1 MGGRYVQF
9 LGSRPGI
16 VVELIDDSRSP
27 YVVRTENGFEFS
39 ISAED
44 FGHYYRPE
52 GTETPPRW
60 RPFVTEPQTGMVH
73 TGTILHVMELIH
85 SLEAEFQDFAKSRA
99 FLRDAVRI
107 IGDDPQP
114 DMQRLRAGLEK
125 EGWTPGTETEK
136 TLQRLPK
143 IPQEVRSLLLSDTAA
158 VIPLVSGLN
167 GEEVQ
172 SEKKELP
179 ARKTPVGAEG
189 ARPAKPPTKARQVR
203 MKNAEMSVDGDILTI
218 TVDLS
223 KEFGPSKS
231 GKTIIVASSE
241 GNKSVPGREEK
252 IGLNVYKQP
261 EKKAAKGRRSSFKNV
276 EMDVKGDSL
285 TIKVDLSKEFGPSK
299 SGKTTMIASTEGNQ
313 LVYGRE
319 EKIGLN
325 VYRKID

>member
-16 VVELIDDSRSP
+16 VVELIDDSGSP

-52 GTETPPRW
+52 GTETPSRW
-60 RPFVTEPQTGMVH
+60 RPFLTEPQTGMVN
-73 TGTILHVMELIH
+73 TGTISKVMEVIH
-85 SLEAEFQDFAKSRA
+85 SLEAEFQDFAKARA
-99 FLRDAVRI
+99 FLRDALRVM
-107 IGDDPQP
+107 GNDPEP
-114 DMQRLRAGLEK
+114 NMKRLRAGLEK
-125 EGWTPGTETEK
+125 EGWSPGTETEE

-143 IPQEVRSLLLSDTAA
+143 IPREVRSLLLSDTAA
-158 VIPLVSGLN
+158 VFPLVSGLN

-179 ARKTPVGAEG
+179 ARKRPVGAES
-189 ARPAKPPTKARQVR
+189 ARSAKSPEKARQR
-203 MKNAEMSVDGDILTI
+203 MKNAEMSVEGDILTI
-218 TVDLS
+218 TVDLA

-285 TIKVDLSKEFGPSK
+285 TIRVDLSKELGPSK